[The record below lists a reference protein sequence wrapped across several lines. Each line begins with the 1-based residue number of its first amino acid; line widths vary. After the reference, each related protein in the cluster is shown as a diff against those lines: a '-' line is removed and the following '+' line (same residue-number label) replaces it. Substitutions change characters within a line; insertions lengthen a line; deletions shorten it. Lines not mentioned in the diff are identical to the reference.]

1 MHIFHTMTTETT
13 TQNDS
18 KELEQKES
26 ESSKHQNDL
35 IDDAFYVKKQR
46 WGTWDSYDK
55 DGKGLVTSLT
65 EEQCISA
72 TRFILKLKQDER
84 NGLVFETKTYS
95 GEVGGK
101 L

>member
-18 KELEQKES
+18 KVLEQKEL

-35 IDDAFYVKKQR
+35 IDDAFYVKQQR

-72 TRFILKLKQDER
+72 TRYILKER
-84 NGLVFETKTYS
+84 QEGFIDSKTYES
-95 GEVGGK
+95 IVGGK